1 MIKRYEAEV
10 CVKIKDVAC
19 ASERVKQTTNQEF
32 EQGLWERVVPELV
45 CCACS
50 RERERE
56 RE

>member
-32 EQGLWERVVPELV
+32 EQGLWERVVPELSLLLV
-45 CCACS
+45 A
-50 RERERE
+50 ERERE